1 LAQRRDSPQVGQH
14 QIKAITF
21 FSIISREFLMANTQG
36 MCNSFKRELLV
47 GIHAFGPG
55 TGVPE
60 RTAATP
66 DVINGALFLVTAER
80 NASNTVYNNT
90 GELAGTGNYT
100 QGGIAV
106 TMANAP
112 VLTSTV
118 GHFTPSASLVWANLT
133 SSGAFD
139 CLVLYNT
146 SQGDKQISVHTFSSQ
161 SITAGTLTLTM
172 PTDDNSTALI
182 RIA

>member
-1 LAQRRDSPQVGQH
+1 
-14 QIKAITF
+14 
-21 FSIISREFLMANTQG
+21 MANVQG
-36 MCNSFKRELLV
+36 MCSSFKSEILT

-55 TGVPE
+55 TGVPA
-60 RTAATP
+60 RTVSTANVLKA
-66 DVINGALFLVTAER
+66 ALFLATASR
-80 NASNTVYNNT
+80 GVADTVYNTT

-106 TMANAP
+106 TMGTAP
-112 VLTSTV
+112 STSGTT
-118 GHFTPSASLVWANLT
+118 GIFTPSASLVWNNLT

-139 CLVLYNT
+139 CVVLYNS
-146 SQGDKQISVHTFSSQ
+146 SQSNKEISVHTFSSQ

-172 PTDDNSTALI
+172 PTNDASNALL